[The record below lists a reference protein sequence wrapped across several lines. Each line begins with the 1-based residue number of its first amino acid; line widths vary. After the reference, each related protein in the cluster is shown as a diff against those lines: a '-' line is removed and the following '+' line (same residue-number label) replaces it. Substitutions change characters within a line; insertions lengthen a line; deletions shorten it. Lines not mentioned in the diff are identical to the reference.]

1 MAAVTKGLIY
11 EGLKQLQSDMAG
23 LKDACGEYIAALNA
37 IRTQMV
43 ALRQDTQNIYT
54 ILSHH
59 DGRLAR
65 IQRRLEIT
73 EPA

>member
-1 MAAVTKGLIY
+1 MAAVTKELIY
-11 EGLKQLQSDMAG
+11 EGLEQLQSDMAG
-23 LKDACGEYIAALNA
+23 LKDAFGEYIAALNA

-59 DGRLAR
+59 HVRLAR
-65 IQRRLEIT
+65 IERRLEIA